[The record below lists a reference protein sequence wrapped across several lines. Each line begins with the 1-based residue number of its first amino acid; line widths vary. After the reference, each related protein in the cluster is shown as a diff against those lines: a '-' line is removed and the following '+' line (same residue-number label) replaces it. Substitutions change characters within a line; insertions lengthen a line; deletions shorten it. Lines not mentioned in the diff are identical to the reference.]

1 MKTFGEVIRELR
13 EKKDLS
19 LREFAGKLDLSPAFV
34 SDVELGRRY
43 PSDEVLAKMAKHL
56 GAALDDLKSHDT
68 RSTGEELK
76 RLASTD
82 PAWGFAFRSV
92 LDKGMTPEELLRLI
106 EKKQKA
112 KGGE

>member
-1 MKTFGEVIRELR
+1 MRTLGAVIRDLR
-13 EKKDLS
+13 EKKDFS
-19 LREFAGKLDLSPAFV
+19 LREFASKLELSPAFV

-56 GAALDDLKSHDT
+56 GASLNDLKSLDT

-76 RLASTD
+76 KLASTD

-92 LDKGMTPEELLRLI
+92 LDKGVTPEELLRLI

-112 KGGE
+112 RGGE

>member
-1 MKTFGEVIRELR
+1 MKTLGERIRELR

-19 LREFAGKLDLSPAFV
+19 LREFAGRLGLSPAFV

-56 GAALDDLKSHDT
+56 STTLDDLKSYDT
-68 RSTGEELK
+68 RPTGEEVK

-82 PAWGFAFRSV
+82 PAWGFAFRTF
-92 LDKGMTPEELLRLI
+92 LDKGGAPEELLKSV
-106 EKKQKA
+106 EKRRKP
-112 KGGE
+112 KGEE